1 MTTLLRQ
8 ATDSISRMSVFRLR
22 RLAFALAFVCTAA
35 WPAGVLPLPG
45 AHAASPCDAVATPTA
60 DDTPSAAFG
69 TDANAVSNFTAAR
82 QAEGCATPFT
92 LPGNYDSLSP
102 QEQMLALFNTE
113 RTDRGL
119 GKLKLDSTLLSR
131 IALNHSREF
140 TQYGY
145 FDHPSPINQPSAPAD
160 RWTVNPAIA
169 QATFGVGED
178 ISAGQQTAAEAV
190 YGYMYQDSGS
200 AWGHRLNILGAYDWI
215 GIGIDPGSTTS
226 QFAPYYTDDFLN
238 DSPANPYAPPATA
251 DTTAPS
257 LDAPTLAGSVATVT
271 NVADQ
276 GDATAV
282 TSVVFYTGS
291 IVETGSTFNT
301 VPAANQG
308 NGTWTATLPAG
319 STGVLHAVAVD
330 ASGNYTDVS
339 AGGNNTGG
347 GNTTAGV
354 KSTAGGNNNC
364 ASDGTCLTGL
374 TASNMAPS
382 AGASVTLT
390 ASTSADVILT
400 AWYIDIV
407 DEHGSVLMT
416 CGSGTS
422 CTANASSAG
431 AATHQYT
438 AWLSTSPTSISGG
451 GPKSSTV
458 AVTWH

>member
-8 ATDSISRMSVFRLR
+8 ATASISRMSVFRLR
-22 RLAFALAFVCTAA
+22 RVAFALAFVCTVAL
-35 WPAGVLPLPG
+35 PAGTVPWST
-45 AHAASPCDAVATPTA
+45 AHAASTCDPTITPTA
-60 DDTPSAAFG
+60 NDTPSAGFD
-69 TDANAVSNFTAAR
+69 TDANIISNFTAAR
-82 QAEGCATPFT
+82 QTEGCATSFT
-92 LPGNYDSLSP
+92 LAGNYDNLSP
-102 QEQMLALFNTE
+102 QQQMRALFNTE

-119 GKLKLDSTLLSR
+119 GLLQLDSTLLSR
-131 IALNHSREF
+131 IALNHSHEF

-145 FDHPSPINQPSAPAD
+145 FDHPSPINNPSAPAD
-160 RWTVNPAIA
+160 RWTVNPVIA
-169 QATFGVGED
+169 QATAGVGED
-178 ISAGQQTAAEAV
+178 ISAGQKTAAEAV
-190 YGYMYQDSGS
+190 YGYMYQDSDS
-200 AWGHRLNILGAYDWI
+200 AWGHRLNILGTYDWV
-215 GIGIDPGSTTS
+215 GIGIDPGSATS
-226 QFAPYYTDDFLN
+226 QYAPYYTDDFLN
-238 DSPANPYAPPATA
+238 DSPSNPYTPPATA

-282 TSVVFYTGS
+282 TAVVFYTGS

-339 AGGNNTGG
+339 AGGNSTRGAKSTGG
-347 GNTTAGV
+347 
-354 KSTAGGNNNC
+354 SNNSC

-374 TASNMAPS
+374 KASNTAPS

-390 ASTSADVILT
+390 ASTGADVIST
-400 AWYIDIV
+400 VWYIDIV

-431 AATHQYT
+431 AATHKYT